1 MGTVVTQT
9 EIKQFNDNDIAVFPV
24 GTIITP
30 SARDWASEHNI
41 QISFGEPDSN
51 ERIEYLKHA
60 VAAVIKEFA
69 AKGQKPDAKLL
80 TELVCSCL
88 KKLGCKVD

>member
-51 ERIEYLKHA
+51 KRYDFLRNTISA
-60 VAAVIKEFA
+60 VMSELVS
-69 AKGQKPDAKLL
+69 KGQKPDAKLL
-80 TELVCSCL
+80 SELVCSCL
-88 KKLGCKVD
+88 TKLGCKIS